1 MARLGFGTFALGGQ
15 REKRVRCGFR
25 VNGKTTMQENVLTGK
40 VVLITGGARRVGAEI
55 ARTLHAH
62 GMNLVIHYRASKDD
76 AHALQV
82 ELEKRRPQS
91 VALVKG
97 DLLKV
102 VKLPGIV
109 EEAVA
114 AFGRLDA
121 LVNNASSFYPTPVGA
136 ATEEQWD
143 DLIGTNLK
151 APFFLAQAAAPHLK
165 KTHGC
170 IVNIADIHAERPIK
184 HYPIYSAAKAGL
196 VMLTKSLA
204 RELAPEVRVN
214 AIAPGTILWPEGEAE
229 VSEAQKQEMLAR
241 IPLRRSGSPDDIART
256 ALFLIRDAGY
266 INGQII
272 AVCGGRTVVA

>member
-1 MARLGFGTFALGGQ
+1 
-15 REKRVRCGFR
+15 
-25 VNGKTTMQENVLTGK
+25 MQENVLTGK
-40 VVLITGGARRVGAEI
+40 VALITGGARRVGAEI

-62 GMNLVIHYRASKDD
+62 GMNIVVHYRSSRDD
-76 AHALQV
+76 AHALQN
-82 ELEKRRPQS
+82 ELEKRRPKS
-91 VALVKG
+91 VVLAKG
-97 DLLKV
+97 DLLNV
-102 VKLPGIV
+102 AQLPGVV

-121 LVNNASSFYPTPVGA
+121 LVNNASSFYPTPVGT
-136 ATEEQWD
+136 ATEAQWE
-143 DLIGTNLK
+143 DLIGTNLR

-165 KTHGC
+165 KAHGC

-184 HYPIYSAAKAGL
+184 QYPIYSAAKAGL

-229 VSEAQKQEMLAR
+229 VSTAQQLKMLAR

-266 INGQII
+266 INGQVI

>member
-1 MARLGFGTFALGGQ
+1 
-15 REKRVRCGFR
+15 
-25 VNGKTTMQENVLTGK
+25 MQENVLTGK
-40 VVLITGGARRVGAEI
+40 VALITGGARRVGAEI

-62 GMNLVIHYRASKDD
+62 GMHLIIHYRSSKDD
-76 AHALQV
+76 AHALQT
-82 ELEKRRPQS
+82 ELEQRRPKS

-102 VKLPGIV
+102 ARLPGIV
-109 EEAVA
+109 DEAVA

-143 DLIGTNLK
+143 DLIGTNLR
-151 APFFLAQAAAPHLK
+151 APFFIAQAAAPHLK

-214 AIAPGTILWPEGEAE
+214 AIAPGTIMWPEGEAE
-229 VSEAQKQEMLAR
+229 VSAAQKQEMLAR
-241 IPLRRSGSPDDIART
+241 IPLRHAGSPDDIART

-266 INGQII
+266 INGQVI

>member
-1 MARLGFGTFALGGQ
+1 
-15 REKRVRCGFR
+15 
-25 VNGKTTMQENVLTGK
+25 MQENVITGK
-40 VVLITGGARRVGAEI
+40 VALITGGARRVGAEI

-62 GMNLVIHYRASKDD
+62 GMQLVIHYRSSKDD
-76 AHALQV
+76 AHALQL
-82 ELEKRRPQS
+82 ELEQRRPKS

-102 VKLPGIV
+102 AQLPGIV

-170 IVNIADIHAERPIK
+170 IVNIADIHADRPIK
-184 HYPIYSAAKAGL
+184 RYPIYCMAKAGV

-214 AIAPGTILWPEGEAE
+214 AVAPGTIMWPEGEAE

-266 INGQII
+266 INGQVI

>member
-1 MARLGFGTFALGGQ
+1 
-15 REKRVRCGFR
+15 
-25 VNGKTTMQENVLTGK
+25 MQENVLTGK
-40 VVLITGGARRVGAEI
+40 VALITGGARRVGAEI

-62 GMNLVIHYRASKDD
+62 GMNLVIHYRSSKED

-82 ELEKRRPQS
+82 ELEKHRPKS
-91 VALVKG
+91 VALARG

-102 VKLPGIV
+102 AQLPAII
-109 EEAVA
+109 EEAAA

-136 ATEEQWD
+136 ATEEQWE

-170 IVNIADIHAERPIK
+170 IVNITDIHAERPIK
-184 HYPIYSAAKAGL
+184 HYPVYSAAKAGL

-229 VSEAQKQEMLAR
+229 VSEAQKQEMLTR

-256 ALFLIRDAGY
+256 TLFLIRDADY
-266 INGQII
+266 INGQVI
-272 AVCGGRTVVA
+272 AVDGGRTIVA